1 MMTTGQRISAKRK
14 ELNLSQEA
22 LGEALGVSRQSIYKW
37 ESDASLPEIDKLVAL
52 SRRFGVSVGWLLG
65 VEEESES
72 PASESGE
79 LSEAQLQMVE
89 EILHRYR
96 QEQQHTLTEEQQAQ
110 VEAMVAERLAAQPK
124 AKRRRWPYV
133 LAAVLLVFAGF
144 NLFDRL
150 ERLDNR
156 YNNLQYSINNVS
168 TDVNRQI
175 NSITNRVE
183 EVLKSQNHLTADYDT
198 EFVAADLGRNT
209 VTFSARTVP
218 KTYVEGMEV
227 YFLIDSGDGPA
238 EIAGT
243 MGPGR
248 EFTAEL
254 TCELTDNIVISAVFV
269 NGDTRQTQLL
279 DSYGGLYSTSL
290 PGLDLQYFESTYLH
304 RDILLKDGIYHLP
317 SDFGCLQMAS
327 AETKLG
333 TVNVDTASIQVGLFK
348 NFELYQW
355 LEPCEK
361 PANYNTHREGIIS
374 WYHLPEI
381 QMELKTGDI
390 LHFAAI
396 YKDEYG
402 RPGVAASIPAFECFG
417 DEISWMASSDATDYF
432 DISNYSY

>member
-1 MMTTGQRISAKRK
+1 MMTTGQRIAAKRK

-65 VEEESES
+65 VEEDAE
-72 PASESGE
+72 PAEGGSGE
-79 LSEAQLQMVE
+79 LNEAQLKMVE
-89 EILHRYR
+89 EIFRRYR

-110 VEAMVAERLAAQPK
+110 IEAMVAERLAAQPK
-124 AKRRRWPYV
+124 PKKRRWPYV

-144 NLFDRL
+144 SLFDRL
-150 ERLDNR
+150 ERMDSN

-209 VTFSARTVP
+209 VTFSARVVP

-227 YFLIDSGDGPA
+227 LFLIDAGDGPA

-254 TCELTDNIVISAVFV
+254 TCELTDSITISAVFAH
-269 NGDTRQTQLL
+269 GDTRQTQLL
-279 DSYGGLYSTSL
+279 DTYGGLYSTSL
-290 PGLDLQYFESTYLH
+290 PGLDLQYFESIYLYE
-304 RDILLKDGIYHLP
+304 DLAKDGIYHLP
-317 SDFGCLQMAS
+317 SGFGFLNMAS

-333 TVNVDTASIQVGLFK
+333 PVNVDTTSIQVGLFK

-355 LEPCEK
+355 LEPCEQ
-361 PANYNTHREGIIS
+361 PANYTTNREGIIS

-402 RPGVAASIPAFECFG
+402 RPGVAASIPAFECYG
-417 DEISWMASSDATDYF
+417 DEISWMNDSDATSYF
-432 DISNYSY
+432 DIANYSY